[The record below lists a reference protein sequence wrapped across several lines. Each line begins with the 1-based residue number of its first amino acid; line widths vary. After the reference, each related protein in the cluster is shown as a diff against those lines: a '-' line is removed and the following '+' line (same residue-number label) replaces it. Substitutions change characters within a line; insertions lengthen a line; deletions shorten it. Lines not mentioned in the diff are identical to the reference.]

1 MLADI
6 FRALSKTWLVP
17 TLDLSMRVVDVVV
30 VIVVVGVSDVDGGG
44 GAGFEQLRRSVVRT
58 MSSWS
63 SNKEPRKRL
72 KTLGPQKI
80 HLSLGLKE

>member
-1 MLADI
+1 
-6 FRALSKTWLVP
+6 
-17 TLDLSMRVVDVVV
+17 MRVVDVVVVIV

-63 SNKEPRKRL
+63 SNKEPRKPL

-80 HLSLGLKE
+80 YLSLGLIE